1 MAKRVQTL
9 LLDDLDSSGETLA
22 AETVEFGLD
31 GTAYE
36 IDLSADNAERFRTEL
51 AQYIDAA
58 RHTNGKA
65 KRTRRPR
72 TPAAPQGAPV
82 PEFANG
88 AVGTSDAA
96 PPLALTPEARAKIR
110 EWANA
115 NGHKVGHKGRI
126 AQSVVDLYHAA
137 H

>member
-9 LLDDLDSSGETLA
+9 LLDDLDASGETLA

-36 IDLSADNAERFRTEL
+36 IDLSTDNAMRLRAEMS
-51 AQYIDAA
+51 QYIDAA
-58 RHTNGKA
+58 RHTNGKQ

-88 AVGTSDAA
+88 AVDPA
-96 PPLALTPEARAKIR
+96 PPLAMTPESRAVIR
-110 EWANA
+110 DWYNSTFPER
-115 NGHKVGHKGRI
+115 KQVGRKGRI
-126 AQSVVDLYHAA
+126 AASVVDAYRAA